1 MRDRLTKAF
10 KEERHDALLNPGKG
24 DAPTVNM

>member
-1 MRDRLTKAF
+1 MRYRLAKAL
-10 KEERHDALLNPGKG
+10 KEERHDALLNAGKG